1 MTGRVNRYNPIYK
14 TGFIFSFTNNMTYR
28 FKESEVED
36 GDIANGYIVD
46 FHVAFD
52 EELQKKCAKG
62 IRVVDSSAEIYEKD
76 SVKPKKKNNA
86 SRKKPCNADR
96 VVKDDKKFR
105 KFAKEFMREQK
116 KAGEQICQNT

>member
-1 MTGRVNRYNPIYK
+1 
-14 TGFIFSFTNNMTYR
+14 MTYR

-116 KAGEQICQNT
+116 KAFRNMEKNG

>member
-1 MTGRVNRYNPIYK
+1 MTGRVNRYNPIYR

-52 EELQKKCAKG
+52 EELQKKCARG
-62 IRVVDSSAEIYEKD
+62 IRIVDSSTGIYEKD
-76 SVKPKKKNNA
+76 SAKPKKKKNT
-86 SRKKPCNADR
+86 SKKKSCNADR
-96 VVKDDKKFR
+96 VVKNDKKFR
-105 KFAKEFMREQK
+105 KFAKAFMREQK

>member
-1 MTGRVNRYNPIYK
+1 MTW
-14 TGFIFSFTNNMTYR
+14 R
-28 FKESEVED
+28 FNESEVED

-62 IRVVDSSAEIYEKD
+62 IRIVDSSTGIYEND
-76 SVKPKKKNNA
+76 SVKPKKKKNT
-86 SRKKPCNADR
+86 SKKKSCNADR

-105 KFAKEFMREQK
+105 KFAKAFMREQK